1 MTTLDLPLPSVLRST
16 NCQTLKTYVPLSLAF
31 GNLLFALPEV
41 ILIGQLEGLN
51 GCQLGKDSTRT
62 FPAANERRDR
72 QTEQLHREGIGR
84 LSIKAQTT
92 KNNHFRRRTTAGF
105 RALPETVRCDYEH
118 IQMGPKN
125 NIRVTT
131 SSGAFC
137 GTIKAHILYLKYFI
151 SGDESSSQAMPP
163 IDLSNTSLSKRERQ
177 NIQFCA
183 VVSVLRAVAPLS
195 R

>member
-72 QTEQLHREGIGR
+72 QAEQLHREGIGR
-84 LSIKAQTT
+84 LSLT
-92 KNNHFRRRTTAGF
+92 G
-105 RALPETVRCDYEH
+105 
-118 IQMGPKN
+118 
-125 NIRVTT
+125 
-131 SSGAFC
+131 
-137 GTIKAHILYLKYFI
+137 
-151 SGDESSSQAMPP
+151 SGDETTTTSDAGRRP
-163 IDLSNTSLSKRERQ
+163 DLGLCLRLSDVTMNTYRWVQRT
-177 NIQFCA
+177 I
-183 VVSVLRAVAPLS
+183 
-195 R
+195 